1 MKVLYVDV
9 LCKSGSTG
17 KIVYELYTRAVAEG
31 HEAAVCYGRGAKVEE
46 RNIF

>member
-1 MKVLYVDV
+1 MKVLYMDV

-31 HEAAVCYGRGAKVEE
+31 HEAAVCYGRG
-46 RNIF
+46 